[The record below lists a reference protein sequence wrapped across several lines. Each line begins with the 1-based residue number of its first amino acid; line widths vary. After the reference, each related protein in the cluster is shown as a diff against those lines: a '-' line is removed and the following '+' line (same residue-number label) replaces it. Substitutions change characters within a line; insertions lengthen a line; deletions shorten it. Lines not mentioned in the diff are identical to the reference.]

1 MMAPVVSA
9 MQEKPLWARVA
20 FCFRVLF
27 RAYDSSSLYR
37 AVIEN
42 KSAAQQLREAVER
55 LSGSTPLSDEAMEHL
70 LRATRRKDPP

>member
-27 RAYDSSSLYR
+27 RAYDSSSL
-37 AVIEN
+37 
-42 KSAAQQLREAVER
+42 
-55 LSGSTPLSDEAMEHL
+55 
-70 LRATRRKDPP
+70 